1 VVAAGAPS
9 RRPSFNAAMG
19 DKIIVDLEAKAEVD
33 SKDVDPEVRYELS
46 LLLLNA
52 DATVFAA

>member
-1 VVAAGAPS
+1 LYATLHYYLIAAANGAAAS

-33 SKDVDPEVRYELS
+33 SKDVDAEVC
-46 LLLLNA
+46 
-52 DATVFAA
+52 